1 MREEAFTRL
10 RALYQDAKVL
20 SEGGC
25 ELVHLSAI
33 KITVG
38 SELQSFAALLCPQS
52 HSGYATR
59 LFLDRPVPGKG
70 ANWRSFPLLG
80 KTWWAAQSAIS
91 PPTSLYYRCCS
102 PSWTISNERD
112 PRAPFRGAVDGD

>member
-80 KTWWAAQSAIS
+80 KTWWA
-91 PPTSLYYRCCS
+91 CS
-102 PSWTISNERD
+102 IRD
-112 PRAPFRGAVDGD
+112 ITANQPLLSMLLAFLDHFK